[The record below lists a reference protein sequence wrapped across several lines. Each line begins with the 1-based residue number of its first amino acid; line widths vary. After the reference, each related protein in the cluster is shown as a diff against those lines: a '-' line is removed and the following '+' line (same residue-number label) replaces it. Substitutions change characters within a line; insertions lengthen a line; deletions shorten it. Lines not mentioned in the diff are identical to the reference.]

1 MNSGTDWPGVSV
13 VMPVLNEERHL
24 PKAVEHVLLQRYPG
38 PVELIMAVGPSDD
51 RTEQVAA
58 ELVAAHDQVRW
69 IENPTGRTPAG
80 LNLAIAASRYDF
92 VVRVDAHGELAPGY
106 LETAVRTLMETGAA
120 NVGGLMD
127 AQGTTPFEKAVAA
140 AYNSP
145 WGWGNAFHLESSPEG
160 PAETVFLGAF
170 RKEALEELGGF
181 DETLHRAQD
190 WDLNHRLIQSGKLV
204 WFTPA
209 LRVTYRPRS
218 SVRALAKQ
226 FFATGRWRREVI
238 DRDPG
243 TIRFRYL
250 VPPVTVLGMAVGKSA
265 GLVGCATR
273 NRWLRLG
280 WLAPIAYLGFLA
292 VATSTIRADL
302 DSRSRAWLPLVLT
315 VMHMAWGL
323 GFLVGLPRTEKS
335 RG

>member
-145 WGWGNAFHLESSPEG
+145 L
-160 PAETVFLGAF
+160 
-170 RKEALEELGGF
+170 
-181 DETLHRAQD
+181 
-190 WDLNHRLIQSGKLV
+190 
-204 WFTPA
+204 
-209 LRVTYRPRS
+209 
-218 SVRALAKQ
+218 
-226 FFATGRWRREVI
+226 
-238 DRDPG
+238 
-243 TIRFRYL
+243 
-250 VPPVTVLGMAVGKSA
+250 
-265 GLVGCATR
+265 
-273 NRWLRLG
+273 
-280 WLAPIAYLGFLA
+280 
-292 VATSTIRADL
+292 
-302 DSRSRAWLPLVLT
+302 
-315 VMHMAWGL
+315 GL
-323 GFLVGLPRTEKS
+323 GETRSTWSRVQRAPPRPCSWVPSERRHWRSWAVSTRRCTAPRT
-335 RG
+335 GI